1 MSLKQRR
8 VATHP
13 LEPALGPK
21 SAPRGKA
28 VSRKAGAVF
37 VALGMLLLALAASD
51 ALAGV
56 ASGAVLGDTG
66 SEKLRG
72 SGEENWIS
80 GSGGSDTLNGFAGDD
95 LLVGGGEND
104 DIFGGTG
111 EDKLLS
117 GAGDDF
123 VEATDGERDYVDC
136 GAGQDTASVDAQDYV
151 SISCERVYPG

>member
-8 VATHP
+8 VASHP
-13 LEPALGPK
+13 LESALGPE
-21 SAPRGKA
+21 SAPHGKS

-37 VALGMLLLALAASD
+37 VALGVLLIALAAGD

-56 ASGAVLGDTG
+56 QAGAVLGDTG
-66 SEKLRG
+66 AQTLRG
-72 SGEENWIS
+72 SGEDNWIS
-80 GSGGSDTLNGFAGDD
+80 GSGGADTLHGFAGDD
-95 LLVGGGEND
+95 LLVGGDESD
-104 DIFGGTG
+104 EVFGGAG
-111 EDKLLS
+111 DDKLLS

-136 GAGQDTASVDAQDYV
+136 GAGQDTASVDDQDYV